1 MDIVLEAKNLTK
13 VYGSGEGT
21 VHALRGVSVGI
32 ERGSFTAIIGKSGC
46 GKSTLLQALG
56 GLDAPTSGQ
65 VLLEGQSLY
74 DLPDNE
80 LAWLRRTKLGFVFQ
94 SFHLINSLNVLDNV
108 ELPLLYRKVSAK
120 ERRHLAE
127 EVLKKVGLSHRMR
140 HMPTQLSGGQCQ
152 RVAIARAL
160 ALKPR
165 ILFFDE
171 PTSAL
176 DPELTGEVLK
186 VIRSLADLHIAMVIV
201 THEMA
206 FARDISHRVVFM
218 AGGVIVEEGTPE
230 EVFSSDN
237 ERTQSFL
244 GRYGTI

>member
-74 DLPDNE
+74 YLPDDE

-94 SFHLINSLNVLDNV
+94 AFNLLPEYTIRDNIL
-108 ELPLLYRKVSAK
+108 LPLMLDKKAVDEAYLKFLT
-120 ERRHLAE
+120 ERLGLAD
-127 EVLKKVGLSHRMR
+127 LLHRQ
-140 HMPTQLSGGQCQ
+140 PGQLSGGQQQ
-152 RVAIARAL
+152 RAAIARAL
-160 ALKPR
+160 IVHPAVVLA
-165 ILFFDE
+165 DE
-171 PTSAL
+171 PTGNL
-176 DPELTGEVLK
+176 DRK
-186 VIRSLADLHIAMVIV
+186 NS
-201 THEMA
+201 
-206 FARDISHRVVFM
+206 
-218 AGGVIVEEGTPE
+218 E
-230 EVFSSDN
+230 EVFSLIRAVAAEQHQTVVYVTHDPDLAQAADRILEMEDGEIRLDS
-237 ERTQSFL
+237 
-244 GRYGTI
+244 I

>member
-74 DLPDNE
+74 DLPDDE

-94 SFHLINSLNVLDNV
+94 AFNLLPEYTIRDNIL
-108 ELPLLYRKVSAK
+108 LPLMLDKKAGDEAYLKFLT
-120 ERRHLAE
+120 ERLGLAD
-127 EVLKKVGLSHRMR
+127 LLHRQ
-140 HMPTQLSGGQCQ
+140 PGQLSGGQQQ
-152 RVAIARAL
+152 RAAIARAL
-160 ALKPR
+160 IVHPAVVLA
-165 ILFFDE
+165 DE
-171 PTSAL
+171 PTGNL
-176 DPELTGEVLK
+176 DRK
-186 VIRSLADLHIAMVIV
+186 NS
-201 THEMA
+201 
-206 FARDISHRVVFM
+206 
-218 AGGVIVEEGTPE
+218 E
-230 EVFSSDN
+230 EVFSLIRAVAAEQHQTVVYVTHDPDLAQAADRILEMEDGEIRLDS
-237 ERTQSFL
+237 
-244 GRYGTI
+244 I

>member
-74 DLPDNE
+74 DLPDDE

-94 SFHLINSLNVLDNV
+94 AFNLLPEYTIRDNIL
-108 ELPLLYRKVSAK
+108 LPLMLDKKAVDEAYLKFLT
-120 ERRHLAE
+120 ERLGLAD
-127 EVLKKVGLSHRMR
+127 LLHRQ
-140 HMPTQLSGGQCQ
+140 PGQLSGGQQQ
-152 RVAIARAL
+152 RAAIARAL
-160 ALKPR
+160 IVHPAVVLA
-165 ILFFDE
+165 DE
-171 PTSAL
+171 PTGNL
-176 DPELTGEVLK
+176 DRK
-186 VIRSLADLHIAMVIV
+186 NS
-201 THEMA
+201 
-206 FARDISHRVVFM
+206 
-218 AGGVIVEEGTPE
+218 E
-230 EVFSSDN
+230 EVFSLIRAVAAEQHPTVVYVTHDPDLAQAADRILEMEDGEIRLDS
-237 ERTQSFL
+237 
-244 GRYGTI
+244 I

>member
-74 DLPDNE
+74 DLPADE

-94 SFHLINSLNVLDNV
+94 AFNLLPEYTIRDNIL
-108 ELPLLYRKVSAK
+108 LPLMLDKKAVDEAYLKFLT
-120 ERRHLAE
+120 ERLGLAD
-127 EVLKKVGLSHRMR
+127 LLHRQ
-140 HMPTQLSGGQCQ
+140 PGQLSGGQQQ
-152 RVAIARAL
+152 RAAIARAL
-160 ALKPR
+160 IVHPAVVLA
-165 ILFFDE
+165 DE
-171 PTSAL
+171 PTGNL
-176 DPELTGEVLK
+176 DRK
-186 VIRSLADLHIAMVIV
+186 NS
-201 THEMA
+201 
-206 FARDISHRVVFM
+206 
-218 AGGVIVEEGTPE
+218 E
-230 EVFSSDN
+230 EVFSLIRAVAAEQHQTVVYVTHDPDLAQAADRILEMEDGEIRLDS
-237 ERTQSFL
+237 
-244 GRYGTI
+244 I

>member
-74 DLPDNE
+74 DLPDDE

-94 SFHLINSLNVLDNV
+94 AFNLLPEYTIRDNIL
-108 ELPLLYRKVSAK
+108 LPLMLDKKAVDEAYLKFLT
-120 ERRHLAE
+120 ERLGLAD
-127 EVLKKVGLSHRMR
+127 LLHRQ
-140 HMPTQLSGGQCQ
+140 PGQLSGGQQQ
-152 RVAIARAL
+152 RAAIARAL
-160 ALKPR
+160 IVHPAVVLA
-165 ILFFDE
+165 DE
-171 PTSAL
+171 PTGNL
-176 DPELTGEVLK
+176 DRK
-186 VIRSLADLHIAMVIV
+186 NS
-201 THEMA
+201 
-206 FARDISHRVVFM
+206 
-218 AGGVIVEEGTPE
+218 E
-230 EVFSSDN
+230 EVFSLIRAVSAEQHQTVVYVTHDPDLAQAADRIL
-237 ERTQSFL
+237 EMEDGEIRLDS
-244 GRYGTI
+244 I

>member
-74 DLPDNE
+74 DLPDDE

-94 SFHLINSLNVLDNV
+94 AFNLLPEYTIRDNIL
-108 ELPLLYRKVSAK
+108 LPLMLDKKAVDEAYLKFLT
-120 ERRHLAE
+120 ERLGLAD
-127 EVLKKVGLSHRMR
+127 LLHRQ
-140 HMPTQLSGGQCQ
+140 PGQLSGGQQQ
-152 RVAIARAL
+152 RAAIARAL
-160 ALKPR
+160 IVHPAVVLA
-165 ILFFDE
+165 DE
-171 PTSAL
+171 PTGNL
-176 DPELTGEVLK
+176 DRQMADEIMEYFIRLNKQNIT
-186 VIRSLADLHIAMVIV
+186 VILV
-201 THEMA
+201 THEERYAEMCS
-206 FARDISHRVVFM
+206 RKIVIS
-218 AGGVIVEEGTPE
+218 
-230 EVFSSDN
+230 D
-237 ERTQSFL
+237 
-244 GRYGTI
+244 GRII

>member
-74 DLPDNE
+74 DLPDDE

-94 SFHLINSLNVLDNV
+94 AFNLLPEYTIRDNIL
-108 ELPLLYRKVSAK
+108 LPLMLDKKAVDEAYLKFLT
-120 ERRHLAE
+120 ERLGLAD
-127 EVLKKVGLSHRMR
+127 LLHRQ
-140 HMPTQLSGGQCQ
+140 PGQLSGGQQQ
-152 RVAIARAL
+152 RAAIARAL
-160 ALKPR
+160 IVHPAVVLA
-165 ILFFDE
+165 DE
-171 PTSAL
+171 PTGNL
-176 DPELTGEVLK
+176 DRK
-186 VIRSLADLHIAMVIV
+186 NS
-201 THEMA
+201 
-206 FARDISHRVVFM
+206 
-218 AGGVIVEEGTPE
+218 E
-230 EVFSSDN
+230 EVFSLIRAVAAEQHQTVVYVTHDPDLAQAADRILEMEDEEITLDS
-237 ERTQSFL
+237 
-244 GRYGTI
+244 I

>member
-74 DLPDNE
+74 DLPDDE

-94 SFHLINSLNVLDNV
+94 AFNLLPEYTIRDNIL
-108 ELPLLYRKVSAK
+108 LPLMLDKKAVDEAYLKFLT
-120 ERRHLAE
+120 ERLGLAD
-127 EVLKKVGLSHRMR
+127 LLHRQ
-140 HMPTQLSGGQCQ
+140 PGQLSGGQQQ
-152 RVAIARAL
+152 RAAIARAL
-160 ALKPR
+160 IVHPAVVLA
-165 ILFFDE
+165 DE
-171 PTSAL
+171 PTGNL
-176 DPELTGEVLK
+176 DRK
-186 VIRSLADLHIAMVIV
+186 NS
-201 THEMA
+201 
-206 FARDISHRVVFM
+206 
-218 AGGVIVEEGTPE
+218 E
-230 EVFSSDN
+230 EVFSLRRAVAAEQHQTVVYVTHDPDLAQAADRILEMEDGEIRLDS
-237 ERTQSFL
+237 
-244 GRYGTI
+244 I

>member
-74 DLPDNE
+74 DLPDDE

-94 SFHLINSLNVLDNV
+94 AFNLLPEYTIRDNILLPLVLDKKAV
-108 ELPLLYRKVSAK
+108 DEAYLKFLTERLGLADLL
-120 ERRHLAE
+120 
-127 EVLKKVGLSHRMR
+127 HRQ
-140 HMPTQLSGGQCQ
+140 PGQLSGGQQQ
-152 RVAIARAL
+152 RAAIARAL
-160 ALKPR
+160 IVHPAVVLA
-165 ILFFDE
+165 DE
-171 PTSAL
+171 PTGNL
-176 DPELTGEVLK
+176 DRK
-186 VIRSLADLHIAMVIV
+186 NS
-201 THEMA
+201 
-206 FARDISHRVVFM
+206 
-218 AGGVIVEEGTPE
+218 E
-230 EVFSSDN
+230 EVFSLIRAVAAEQHQTVVYVTHDPDLAQAADRILEMEDGEIRLDS
-237 ERTQSFL
+237 
-244 GRYGTI
+244 I

>member
-74 DLPDNE
+74 DLPDDE

-94 SFHLINSLNVLDNV
+94 AFNLLPEYTIRDNIL
-108 ELPLLYRKVSAK
+108 LPLMLDKKAVDEAYLKFLT
-120 ERRHLAE
+120 ERLGLAD
-127 EVLKKVGLSHRMR
+127 LLHRQ
-140 HMPTQLSGGQCQ
+140 PGQLSGGQQQ
-152 RVAIARAL
+152 RAAIARAL
-160 ALKPR
+160 IVHPAVVLA
-165 ILFFDE
+165 DE
-171 PTSAL
+171 PTGNL
-176 DPELTGEVLK
+176 DRK
-186 VIRSLADLHIAMVIV
+186 NS
-201 THEMA
+201 
-206 FARDISHRVVFM
+206 
-218 AGGVIVEEGTPE
+218 E
-230 EVFSSDN
+230 EVFSLIRAVAAEQHQTVVYVTHDPDLAQAADRILEMEDGEIRSD
-237 ERTQSFL
+237 S
-244 GRYGTI
+244 I

>member
-74 DLPDNE
+74 DLPDDE

-94 SFHLINSLNVLDNV
+94 AFNLLPEYTIRDNIL
-108 ELPLLYRKVSAK
+108 LPLMLDKKAVDEAYLKFLT
-120 ERRHLAE
+120 ERLGLAD
-127 EVLKKVGLSHRMR
+127 LLHRQ
-140 HMPTQLSGGQCQ
+140 PGQLSGGQQQ
-152 RVAIARAL
+152 RAAIARAL
-160 ALKPR
+160 IVHPAVVLA
-165 ILFFDE
+165 DE
-171 PTSAL
+171 PTGNL
-176 DPELTGEVLK
+176 DRK
-186 VIRSLADLHIAMVIV
+186 NS
-201 THEMA
+201 
-206 FARDISHRVVFM
+206 
-218 AGGVIVEEGTPE
+218 E
-230 EVFSSDN
+230 EVFSLIRAVAAEQHQTVVFVTHDPDLAQAADRILEMEDGEIRLDS
-237 ERTQSFL
+237 
-244 GRYGTI
+244 I

>member
-94 SFHLINSLNVLDNV
+94 AFNLLPEYTIRDNIL
-108 ELPLLYRKVSAK
+108 LPLMLDKKAVDEAYLKFLT
-120 ERRHLAE
+120 ERLGLAD
-127 EVLKKVGLSHRMR
+127 LLHRQ
-140 HMPTQLSGGQCQ
+140 PGQLSGGQQQ
-152 RVAIARAL
+152 RAAIARAL
-160 ALKPR
+160 LVHPAVVLA
-165 ILFFDE
+165 DE
-171 PTSAL
+171 PTGNL
-176 DPELTGEVLK
+176 DRK
-186 VIRSLADLHIAMVIV
+186 NS
-201 THEMA
+201 
-206 FARDISHRVVFM
+206 
-218 AGGVIVEEGTPE
+218 E
-230 EVFSSDN
+230 EVFSLIRAVAAEQHQTVVYVTHDPDLAQAADRILEMEDGEIRLDS
-237 ERTQSFL
+237 
-244 GRYGTI
+244 I

>member
-74 DLPDNE
+74 DLPDDE

-94 SFHLINSLNVLDNV
+94 AFNLLPEYTIRDNIL
-108 ELPLLYRKVSAK
+108 LPLMLDKKAVDEAYLKFLT
-120 ERRHLAE
+120 ERLGLAD
-127 EVLKKVGLSHRMR
+127 LLHRQ
-140 HMPTQLSGGQCQ
+140 PGQLSGGQQQ
-152 RVAIARAL
+152 RAAIARAL
-160 ALKPR
+160 IVHPAVVLA
-165 ILFFDE
+165 DE
-171 PTSAL
+171 PTGNL
-176 DPELTGEVLK
+176 DRKNSEDVFSL
-186 VIRSLADLHIAMVIV
+186 IRAVAAEQHQTVVYV
-201 THEMA
+201 THDPDLAQAADRILEMEDGEI
-206 FARDISHRVVFM
+206 RLDSI
-218 AGGVIVEEGTPE
+218 
-230 EVFSSDN
+230 
-237 ERTQSFL
+237 
-244 GRYGTI
+244 

>member
-74 DLPDNE
+74 DLPDDE

-94 SFHLINSLNVLDNV
+94 AFNLLPEYTIRDNIL
-108 ELPLLYRKVSAK
+108 LPLMLDKKAVDEAYLKFLT
-120 ERRHLAE
+120 ERLGLAD
-127 EVLKKVGLSHRMR
+127 LLHRQ
-140 HMPTQLSGGQCQ
+140 PGQLSGGQQQ
-152 RVAIARAL
+152 RAAIARAL
-160 ALKPR
+160 IIHPAVVLA
-165 ILFFDE
+165 DE
-171 PTSAL
+171 PTGNL
-176 DPELTGEVLK
+176 DRK
-186 VIRSLADLHIAMVIV
+186 NS
-201 THEMA
+201 
-206 FARDISHRVVFM
+206 
-218 AGGVIVEEGTPE
+218 E
-230 EVFSSDN
+230 EVFSLIRAVAAEQHQTVVYVTHDPDLAQAADRILEMEDGEIRLDS
-237 ERTQSFL
+237 
-244 GRYGTI
+244 I

>member
-74 DLPDNE
+74 DLPDDE

-94 SFHLINSLNVLDNV
+94 AFNLLPEYTIRDNIL
-108 ELPLLYRKVSAK
+108 LPLMLDTKAVDEAYLKFLT
-120 ERRHLAE
+120 ERLGLAD
-127 EVLKKVGLSHRMR
+127 LLHRQ
-140 HMPTQLSGGQCQ
+140 PGQLSGGQQQ
-152 RVAIARAL
+152 RAAIARAL
-160 ALKPR
+160 IVHPAVVLA
-165 ILFFDE
+165 DE
-171 PTSAL
+171 PTGNL
-176 DPELTGEVLK
+176 DRK
-186 VIRSLADLHIAMVIV
+186 NS
-201 THEMA
+201 
-206 FARDISHRVVFM
+206 
-218 AGGVIVEEGTPE
+218 E
-230 EVFSSDN
+230 EVFSLIRAVAAEQHQTVVYVTHDPDLAQAADRILEMEDGEIRLDS
-237 ERTQSFL
+237 
-244 GRYGTI
+244 I

>member
-74 DLPDNE
+74 DLPDDE

-94 SFHLINSLNVLDNV
+94 AFNLLPEYTIRDNIL
-108 ELPLLYRKVSAK
+108 LPLMLDKKAVDEAYLKFLT
-120 ERRHLAE
+120 ERLGLAD
-127 EVLKKVGLSHRMR
+127 LLHRQ
-140 HMPTQLSGGQCQ
+140 PGQLSGGQQQ
-152 RVAIARAL
+152 RAAIARAL
-160 ALKPR
+160 IVHPAVVLA
-165 ILFFDE
+165 DE
-171 PTSAL
+171 PTGNL
-176 DPELTGEVLK
+176 DRK
-186 VIRSLADLHIAMVIV
+186 NS
-201 THEMA
+201 
-206 FARDISHRVVFM
+206 
-218 AGGVIVEEGTPE
+218 E
-230 EVFSSDN
+230 EVFSLIRAEAAEQHQTVVYVTHDPDLAQAADRILEMEDGEIRLDS
-237 ERTQSFL
+237 
-244 GRYGTI
+244 I

>member
-74 DLPDNE
+74 DLPDDE

-94 SFHLINSLNVLDNV
+94 AFNLLPEYTIRDNIL
-108 ELPLLYRKVSAK
+108 LPLMLDKKAVDEAYLKFLTESLG
-120 ERRHLAE
+120 LAD
-127 EVLKKVGLSHRMR
+127 LLHRQ
-140 HMPTQLSGGQCQ
+140 PGQLSGGQQQ
-152 RVAIARAL
+152 RAAIARAL
-160 ALKPR
+160 IVHPAVVLA
-165 ILFFDE
+165 DE
-171 PTSAL
+171 PTGNL
-176 DPELTGEVLK
+176 DRK
-186 VIRSLADLHIAMVIV
+186 NS
-201 THEMA
+201 
-206 FARDISHRVVFM
+206 
-218 AGGVIVEEGTPE
+218 E
-230 EVFSSDN
+230 EVFSLIRAVAAEQHQTVVYVTHDPDLAQAADRILEMEDGEIRLDS
-237 ERTQSFL
+237 
-244 GRYGTI
+244 I

>member
-74 DLPDNE
+74 DLPDDE

-94 SFHLINSLNVLDNV
+94 AFNLLPEYTIRDNIL
-108 ELPLLYRKVSAK
+108 LPLMLDKKAVDEAYLKFLT
-120 ERRHLAE
+120 ERLGLAD
-127 EVLKKVGLSHRMR
+127 LLHRQ
-140 HMPTQLSGGQCQ
+140 PGQLSGGQQQ
-152 RVAIARAL
+152 RAAIARAL
-160 ALKPR
+160 IVHPAVVLA
-165 ILFFDE
+165 DE
-171 PTSAL
+171 PTGNL
-176 DPELTGEVLK
+176 DRK
-186 VIRSLADLHIAMVIV
+186 NS
-201 THEMA
+201 
-206 FARDISHRVVFM
+206 
-218 AGGVIVEEGTPE
+218 E
-230 EVFSSDN
+230 EVFSLIRAVAAEQHQTVVYVTHDPDLAQAADRIWEMEDGEIRLDS
-237 ERTQSFL
+237 
-244 GRYGTI
+244 I

>member
-74 DLPDNE
+74 DLPDDE

-94 SFHLINSLNVLDNV
+94 AFNLLPEYTIRDNIL
-108 ELPLLYRKVSAK
+108 LPLMLDKKAVDEAYLKFLT
-120 ERRHLAE
+120 ERLGLAD
-127 EVLKKVGLSHRMR
+127 LLHRQ
-140 HMPTQLSGGQCQ
+140 PGQLSGGQQQ
-152 RVAIARAL
+152 RAAIARAL
-160 ALKPR
+160 IVHPAVVLA
-165 ILFFDE
+165 DE
-171 PTSAL
+171 PTGNL
-176 DPELTGEVLK
+176 DRK
-186 VIRSLADLHIAMVIV
+186 NS
-201 THEMA
+201 
-206 FARDISHRVVFM
+206 
-218 AGGVIVEEGTPE
+218 E
-230 EVFSSDN
+230 EVFSLIRAVAAEQHQTVVYVTHDPDLAQAADRILEMDDGEIRLDS
-237 ERTQSFL
+237 
-244 GRYGTI
+244 I